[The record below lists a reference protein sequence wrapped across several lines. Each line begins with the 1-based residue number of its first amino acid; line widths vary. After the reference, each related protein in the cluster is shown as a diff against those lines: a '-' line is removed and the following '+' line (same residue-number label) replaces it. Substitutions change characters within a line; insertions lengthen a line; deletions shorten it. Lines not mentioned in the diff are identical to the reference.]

1 MNLLFSLLLY
11 VSRLLKLLKVK
22 EPMSGNFIVSTLD
35 KYIKTTVTKTVNGVS
50 KTYYRY
56 TYDVDTNGYRGE
68 VTLKIKF

>member
-1 MNLLFSLLLY
+1 
-11 VSRLLKLLKVK
+11 
-22 EPMSGNFIVSTLD
+22 MSGNFIVSTLD

-56 TYDVDTNGYRGE
+56 KYDVDTNGYRGE